1 MQENKLFSTASDVF
15 EEQLNELFLRKDD
28 KDLNIVLQALSLI
41 LYQNSNNTD
50 LVELYHLL
58 DLEGFVKVITLYED
72 RTVEFPSKD
81 EIKESIILSLCFYY
95 REIENKSWNEIR
107 DTLPFEISSH
117 SYASKIKNLNKFIK
131 KKMKELFMED

>member
-1 MQENKLFSTASDVF
+1 MQQNKLFSTASDVF

-41 LYQNSNNTD
+41 LYQNSHNTD

-58 DLEGFVKVITLYED
+58 DLEGFVKVVTLYED

-95 REIENKSWNEIR
+95 KEIENKSWAEIK
-107 DTLPFEISSH
+107 DILPFEISSH

-131 KKMKELFMED
+131 KKLKEIFAED

>member
-107 DTLPFEISSH
+107 DTLLFEISSH

-131 KKMKELFMED
+131 KKMKEIFMED